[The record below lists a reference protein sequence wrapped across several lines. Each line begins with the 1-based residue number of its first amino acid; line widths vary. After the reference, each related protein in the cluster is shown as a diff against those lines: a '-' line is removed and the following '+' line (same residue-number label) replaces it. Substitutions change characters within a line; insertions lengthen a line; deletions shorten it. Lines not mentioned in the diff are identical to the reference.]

1 MDIDTIKVEAHYSAI
16 LNERCQMIL
25 NLQGQVE
32 ALAKENA
39 ELKAKIDCTGVV
51 IPGREATIP
60 TQAS

>member
-1 MDIDTIKVEAHYSAI
+1 
-16 LNERCQMIL
+16 MIL